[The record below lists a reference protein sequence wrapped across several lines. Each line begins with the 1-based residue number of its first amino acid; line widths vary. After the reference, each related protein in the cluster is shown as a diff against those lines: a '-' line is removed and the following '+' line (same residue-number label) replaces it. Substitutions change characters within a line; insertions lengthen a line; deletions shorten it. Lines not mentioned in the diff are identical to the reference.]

1 MEDCDDEE
9 RKLGQEETTN
19 DNNQHESG
27 ALGVTLFLIFPNQL
41 VAASSLILQTRLSV
55 FMVKAGADA

>member
-9 RKLGQEETTN
+9 RKLSQEETTN

-41 VAASSLILQTRLSV
+41 VAASSLIL
-55 FMVKAGADA
+55 